1 MRPLLL
7 EAGCQ
12 VRSRV
17 HPLTITTSRCVRC
30 DLSPFP
36 RARKVTVKAGPI
48 FVRRAF
54 EGWVIC
60 GVPESVNIRV
70 GSPRFAFA
78 LFYVAVL
85 HAFGERRGEAALSRA
100 PGSVR
105 SSRSTCS
112 QPSRDRLGVIPW
124 RR

>member
-1 MRPLLL
+1 RSAPSLHVGHSLRPLLL
-7 EAGCQ
+7 EAGVQ

-17 HPLTITTSRCVRC
+17 DPLTITTSRCVRC
-30 DLSPFP
+30 DLSTFP

-48 FVRRAF
+48 CVRRAF

-60 GVPESVNIRV
+60 GVPQSVNIRV

-85 HAFGERRGEAALSRA
+85 HAFG
-100 PGSVR
+100 
-105 SSRSTCS
+105 
-112 QPSRDRLGVIPW
+112 
-124 RR
+124 

>member
-36 RARKVTVKAGPI
+36 RARKVRVKADPI
-48 FVRRAF
+48 FVGRAF

-60 GVPESVNIRV
+60 GVSESVNIRV
-70 GSPRFAFA
+70 GSVRFAFA

-85 HAFGERRGEAALSRA
+85 QALALLAASRQEIDSVSYRGGDRSRKHAG
-100 PGSVR
+100 
-105 SSRSTCS
+105 
-112 QPSRDRLGVIPW
+112 
-124 RR
+124 